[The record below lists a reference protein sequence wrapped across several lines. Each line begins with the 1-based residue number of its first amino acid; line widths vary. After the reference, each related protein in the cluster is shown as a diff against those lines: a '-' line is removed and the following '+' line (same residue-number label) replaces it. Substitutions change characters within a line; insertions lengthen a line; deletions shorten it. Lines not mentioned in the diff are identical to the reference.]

1 MHIAG
6 VVHIDLPAERHRD
19 ISLTPQFAAHKRE
32 VLSLLHALSTPLA
45 AAH

>member
-1 MHIAG
+1 MKVAG

-19 ISLTPQFAAHKRE
+19 ITLTPQFAEHKRQ